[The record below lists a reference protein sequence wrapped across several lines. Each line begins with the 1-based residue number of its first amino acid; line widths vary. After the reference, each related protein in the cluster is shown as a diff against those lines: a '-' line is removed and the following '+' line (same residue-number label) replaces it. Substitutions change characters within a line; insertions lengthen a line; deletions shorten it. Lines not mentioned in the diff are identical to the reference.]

1 VLAGVQQPLV
11 MALVWFFCLGGLG
24 IWFPYVSLYLHEN
37 AGLTGSQVG
46 HVMAL
51 LPLVGIA
58 AQPLWGQVADRTG
71 SRTQVLAALAL
82 CAAAGYALVGQARGF
97 GAIAASVALLAVF
110 ATALV
115 PIAFSVTLAI
125 ARSPSAREVGL
136 SRACGTLGFLLAV
149 VAFPWVLDAHQA
161 ARGLAR
167 TPGGLVSE
175 PGLGIMF
182 PIAGAL
188 VAVGGLFA
196 LALRRGGAVALHAR
210 RGAWRALLRHGPYL
224 RLLAFGL
231 IAFLCLQGPQV
242 FFPVFVR
249 SHGGSIDSVSRMWI
263 LMLALEIPLIAF
275 SGASLERVG
284 ARGLLAIGVLAGGL
298 RWTVCGLAPDL
309 AWVWPVQILHGVVV
323 AGLVIGGPL
332 YVDQA
337 VPASLSSTGQAL
349 YATLGVSLGG
359 ITSNLGAG
367 WLLERVSPAAPY
379 LAGGCGALVLGV
391 LLPLL
396 LPPPHRPAGDAAEPP
411 EGAASEGAQESTT
424 RS

>member
-1 VLAGVQQPLV
+1 
-11 MALVWFFCLGGLG
+11 MSLVWFFCLGGMG
-24 IWFPYVSLYLHEN
+24 VWFPYVSLYLHEN

-46 HVMAL
+46 RVMAL

-58 AQPLWGQVADRTG
+58 AQPLWGQLADRTG
-71 SRTQVLAALAL
+71 SRTWVLAALAL
-82 CAAAGYALVGQARGF
+82 CAAASYALVGQARSL

-110 ATALV
+110 SSALI
-115 PIAFSVTLAI
+115 PIAFSVTLAL

-149 VAFPWVLDAHQA
+149 VAFPWLLHAHQA
-161 ARGLAR
+161 AHGLAR
-167 TPGGLVSE
+167 AAGGLVSE

-182 PIAGAL
+182 PIAGAIA
-188 VAVGGLFA
+188 AVGGLFA
-196 LALRRGGAVALHAR
+196 LALPRSGAVALHAR
-210 RGAWRALLRHGPYL
+210 RDAWRALLRHGPYL
-224 RLLAFGL
+224 RLLAFGFV
-231 IAFLCLQGPQV
+231 AFLCLQGPQV

-249 SHGGSIDSVSRMWI
+249 SLGGSIDSVSHMWI

-275 SGASLERVG
+275 SGASLERIG

-298 RWTVCGLAPDL
+298 RWAVCGLAPDL

-332 YVDQA
+332 YVEQA
-337 VPASLSSTGQAL
+337 VPTSLRSTGQAL
-349 YATLGVSLGG
+349 YAMMGVSLGG

-367 WLLERVSPAAPY
+367 WLLERVGPAAPY
-379 LAGGCGALVLGV
+379 AVGGCGALLLGG

-396 LPPPHRPAGDAAEPP
+396 LPPPRRP
-411 EGAASEGAQESTT
+411 EGAAEPFAGAPPERGQESTT